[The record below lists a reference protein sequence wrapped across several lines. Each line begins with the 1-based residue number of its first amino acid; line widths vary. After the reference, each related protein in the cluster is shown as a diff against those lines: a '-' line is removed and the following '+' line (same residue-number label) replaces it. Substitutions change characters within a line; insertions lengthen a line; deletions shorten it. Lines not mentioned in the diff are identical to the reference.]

1 MALTQEEKRTLI
13 QRYEYWGV
21 DQVRAQVENPDHR
34 LLASPEMVG
43 FARSWVR
50 QKENETERHYKRL
63 LTNVLLTIGAALL
76 VVIGIGFYLG

>member
-21 DQVRAQVENPDHR
+21 DQVRAQVEDPDHR
-34 LLASPEMVG
+34 LLASPEMIG

-50 QKENETERHYKRL
+50 QKESETERHYKRL
-63 LTNVLLTIGAALL
+63 LANALFTIGAALL
-76 VVIGIGFYLG
+76 VVIGIGVYLG